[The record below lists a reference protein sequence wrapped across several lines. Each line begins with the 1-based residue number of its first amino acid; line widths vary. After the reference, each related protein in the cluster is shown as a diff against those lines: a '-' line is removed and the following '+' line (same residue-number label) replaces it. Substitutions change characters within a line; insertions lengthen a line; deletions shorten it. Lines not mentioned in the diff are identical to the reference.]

1 MEDKKVMYMTN
12 EEINL
17 LPPREKAQKLREL
30 RKIYITIINKLELVA
45 RKHKFNPT
53 KNNDYS
59 TAYEL
64 GKELIDFLR
73 ENGYKDEDII
83 DIVTRKRK

>member
-1 MEDKKVMYMTN
+1 MN
-12 EEINL
+12 I
-17 LPPREKAQKLREL
+17 
-30 RKIYITIINKLELVA
+30 
-45 RKHKFNPT
+45 FT